1 MVDLQDLR
9 NEIDSIDRQMTELF
23 EKPYGDQ
30 PKSGR
35 IQDQHRQKGV

>member
-23 EKPYGDQ
+23 EKRMEISRKVANSLIP
-30 PKSGR
+30 
-35 IQDQHRQKGV
+35 V